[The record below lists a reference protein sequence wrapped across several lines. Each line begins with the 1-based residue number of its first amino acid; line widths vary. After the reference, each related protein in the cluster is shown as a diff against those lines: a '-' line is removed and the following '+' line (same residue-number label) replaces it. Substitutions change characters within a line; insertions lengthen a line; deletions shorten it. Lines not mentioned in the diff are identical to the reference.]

1 MKNRTL
7 SSIITLVVAL
17 STAVNPVFASE
28 TTGTINTGV
37 GNNEANGVVIA
48 APTPSPSAGTYY
60 ATKSVTLAATGASTI
75 RYTTDGTTP
84 SCAPVGTL
92 YSSAIS
98 VASTTTIKSIS
109 CYANSVASSVA
120 SSLYTIGTPSAPSV
134 SPAAGTFSSTQ
145 SVTLTASNASTIRY
159 TTDGNTPSCA
169 PAGTLYSSA
178 ISVAS
183 TTTVKAIAC
192 YPDTTPSSVTS
203 ATYTIE
209 TGGAVINPGGG
220 GGGGGGGGS
229 STTTT
234 TTTTTDTPKTDTPVS
249 LEFKDAKT
257 HWSKDFAEK
266 LRTKC
271 GITGYKDAK
280 GVPLGIFKPDNS
292 ITRAELMKMIV
303 DCKFKTVDVPTV
315 NPFNDVPKGEW
326 YAPAIAT
333 AKKLGWTNGYNNG
346 TLFKPMQPIT
356 RAEAMKLILLS
367 QFADTDVVKDAE
379 SMKLFKDVKEDWYT
393 KYITFAVMKGFVSG
407 YKDGS
412 GKLTGFFGTFNNI
425 TRGET
430 AKIIVNVQ
438 GL

>member
-1 MKNRTL
+1 MNRKIASLT
-7 SSIITLVVAL
+7 AL
-17 STAVNPVFASE
+17 LGILTSTVSPVLASE
-28 TTGTINTGV
+28 STGSLSTGV
-37 GNNEANGVVIA
+37 GNGQANGTVV
-48 APTPSPSAGTYY
+48 
-60 ATKSVTLAATGASTI
+60 V
-75 RYTTDGTTP
+75 
-84 SCAPVGTL
+84 
-92 YSSAIS
+92 
-98 VASTTTIKSIS
+98 
-109 CYANSVASSVA
+109 
-120 SSLYTIGTPSAPSV
+120 APSV
-134 SPAAGTFSSTQ
+134 SPAAGNFSSTQ
-145 SVTLTASNASTIRY
+145 SVTLTASGSTSIRY
-159 TTDGNTPSCA
+159 TIDGTTPNCTT
-169 PAGTLYSSA
+169 PTGTLYSGA
-178 ISVAS
+178 ISVSS
-183 TTTVKAIAC
+183 TKTVKAIAC
-192 YPDTTPSSVTS
+192 YPDSNVSSVTS
-203 ATYTIE
+203 ATYTID
-209 TGGAVINPGGG
+209 TGGAVISPGGG
-220 GGGGGGGGS
+220 GGGGGSGTPSAPG
-229 STTTT
+229 T

-280 GVPLGIFKPDNS
+280 GVPLGMFKPDNS
-292 ITRAELMKMIV
+292 ITRAELMKMVV
-303 DCKFKTVDVPTV
+303 DCKFKNVDVPTV

-367 QFADTDVVKDAE
+367 QFVDTDVVKDAE

>member
-1 MKNRTL
+1 MKNRIL
-7 SSIITLVVAL
+7 SSIIALV
-17 STAVNPVFASE
+17 TAVSATVSPVLASE

-37 GNNEANGVVIA
+37 GSNEANGVVIA
-48 APTPSPSAGTYY
+48 AP
-60 ATKSVTLAATGASTI
+60 
-75 RYTTDGTTP
+75 
-84 SCAPVGTL
+84 
-92 YSSAIS
+92 
-98 VASTTTIKSIS
+98 
-109 CYANSVASSVA
+109 
-120 SSLYTIGTPSAPSV
+120 SL
-134 SPAAGTFSSTQ
+134 SPAAGSFSSTQ
-145 SVTLTASNASTIRY
+145 SVTLTATGASNIRY
-159 TTDGNTPSCA
+159 TTDGTTPNCTT
-169 PAGTLYSSA
+169 PTGTLYSSA
-178 ISVAS
+178 ISVSS
-183 TTTVKAIAC
+183 TATIKAISC
-192 YPDTTPSSVTS
+192 YANSTASSVTS
-203 ATYTIE
+203 GTYTIS
-209 TGGAVINPGGG
+209 TSSGGG
-220 GGGGGGGGS
+220 GGGGGAVITTPT
-229 STTTT
+229 TTTT

-280 GVPLGIFKPDNS
+280 GVPLGMFKPDNS
-292 ITRAELMKMIV
+292 ITRAELMKMVV
-303 DCKFKTVDVPTV
+303 DCKFKNVDVPTV